1 VVRDEQGRAVA
12 QDRAASVLFHEA
24 ATAEED
30 QFDAPKFEPM
40 ASPFATLAPVSADG
54 QTLHAQESRPLPN
67 GSTTTV
73 PVDVRSDGV
82 SGTFRL
88 SIPSGE
94 AATASTET
102 PSLPED
108 WTVTLVDTKG
118 TDDPADDEQHRLT
131 PGGPAYTFS
140 MSAKS
145 KTAQTAVQTAADTG
159 ASSAPPSPPPLR
171 RMERPAPAETQKAGN
186 TAKQA
191 ASGPRFRL
199 KVKPSGALPVELADL
214 SVQRREKQAV
224 LNWTTASETGNAGF
238 EVQHQRLPAEDTT
251 TAAGK
256 RSTTPDAS
264 DWTDL
269 GFVEGAG
276 TTTEAQ
282 SYRFET
288 GSLDYGRHVFR
299 LRQVDT
305 DGTAT
310 TTDPVEMQMRLQA
323 AYAVEAPYPN
333 PATQTATLPVTVRD
347 AQRVTV
353 AVYDLLGR
361 RVQVVRDRPV
371 QAQRTNRISLPVR
384 DLASGSYFVRVRGEA
399 FSVTR
404 RLTVVR

>member
-1 VVRDEQGRAVA
+1 
-12 QDRAASVLFHEA
+12 
-24 ATAEED
+24 
-30 QFDAPKFEPM
+30 M
-40 ASPFATLAPVSADG
+40 
-54 QTLHAQESRPLPN
+54 
-67 GSTTTV
+67 
-73 PVDVRSDGV
+73 
-82 SGTFRL
+82 
-88 SIPSGE
+88 
-94 AATASTET
+94 
-102 PSLPED
+102 
-108 WTVTLVDTKG
+108 
-118 TDDPADDEQHRLT
+118 
-131 PGGPAYTFS
+131 
-140 MSAKS
+140 
-145 KTAQTAVQTAADTG
+145 
-159 ASSAPPSPPPLR
+159 
-171 RMERPAPAETQKAGN
+171 
-186 TAKQA
+186 
-191 ASGPRFRL
+191 
-199 KVKPSGALPVELADL
+199 
-214 SVQRREKQAV
+214 
-224 LNWTTASETGNAGF
+224 
-238 EVQHQRLPAEDTT
+238 QHQRLPADDTT
-251 TAAGK
+251 VSASDSSAV
-256 RSTTPDAS
+256 PDPS

-288 GSLDYGRHVFR
+288 GRLDYGRHVFR
-299 LRQVDT
+299 LRQVDA

-310 TTDPVEMQMRLQA
+310 TTDPVEMKMRLQA